1 MQSIA
6 QLISALVF
14 ALIHC
19 TNARA
24 DPCTEI
30 NPVAP
35 GSGYTIARC
44 IAQQQSEITELKGRL
59 AVLND
64 RSKILERVAPLL
76 KDINSSAD
84 MKKTLDEL
92 VRSLFGDVDSVYT
105 VTADWDLSSGTFP
118 TGSTYVYVNPKQH
131 IVTAWIYA
139 KGMVIVG
146 TSRSALTFDLFVNRR
161 NAATNVQR
169 LKEEDLTD
177 KCRIPLQG
185 AGGAGR
191 QEEEGTDFANAT
203 PDFIHLVQIKPNIP
217 DLSPG
222 QSYKPGI
229 VSVQGYILVSRKSF
243 LN

>member
-1 MQSIA
+1 
-6 QLISALVF
+6 
-14 ALIHC
+14 
-19 TNARA
+19 
-24 DPCTEI
+24 
-30 NPVAP
+30 
-35 GSGYTIARC
+35 
-44 IAQQQSEITELKGRL
+44 
-59 AVLND
+59 
-64 RSKILERVAPLL
+64 
-76 KDINSSAD
+76 
-84 MKKTLDEL
+84 
-92 VRSLFGDVDSVYT
+92 
-105 VTADWDLSSGTFP
+105 
-118 TGSTYVYVNPKQH
+118 
-131 IVTAWIYA
+131 
-139 KGMVIVG
+139 MVIVG

-177 KCRIPLQG
+177 KFRIPLQG